1 MWLTR
6 LNDEQNSIVQA
17 IEQITNAESAGAF
30 INTCQPYFASTAIN
44 DQGQFIDTTLE
55 TFDEIKPPNEIAK
68 NDYGV
73 RLYFMLRKSKPPV
86 TDFLSIFC
94 VVCPHSMTVERCVST
109 YNLLHAKHRRSA
121 SEDTLIDRLL
131 IYWNGV
137 ATADYDPRPVVMQ
150 FLLKE
155 RSFHSSKLTASDS
168 LSKGFLNKS

>member
-1 MWLTR
+1 M
-6 LNDEQNSIVQA
+6 A
-17 IEQITNAESAGAF
+17 GAGAF

-55 TFDEIKPPNEIAK
+55 TFDEMKPPNEIAK

-86 TDFLSIFC
+86 TDFLSTFC
-94 VVCPHSMTVERCVST
+94 VVCPRSMTVERCVST
-109 YNLLHAKHRRSA
+109 YNLLHAKHRQSA

-155 RSFHSSKLTASDS
+155 RRKKFPHIETYSKRQ
-168 LSKGFLNKS
+168 FIQRFFE

>member
-1 MWLTR
+1 M
-6 LNDEQNSIVQA
+6 
-17 IEQITNAESAGAF
+17 
-30 INTCQPYFASTAIN
+30 
-44 DQGQFIDTTLE
+44 
-55 TFDEIKPPNEIAK
+55 KPPNEIAK

-86 TDFLSIFC
+86 TDFLSTFC

-109 YNLLHAKHRRSA
+109 YNLLHAKHRQSA

-155 RSFHSSKLTASDS
+155 QRKKFPHIETYRKRQ
-168 LSKGFLNKS
+168 FIQRFFE